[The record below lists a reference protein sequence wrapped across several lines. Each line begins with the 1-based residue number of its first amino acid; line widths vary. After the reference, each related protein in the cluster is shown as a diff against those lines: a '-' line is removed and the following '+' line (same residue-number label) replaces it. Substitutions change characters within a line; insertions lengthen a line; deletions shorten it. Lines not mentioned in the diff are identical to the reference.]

1 MKEYH
6 LKDGSVLYYDYDE
19 LQDML
24 YLTLRRDVGPTY
36 YSDVEEL
43 DGVMLRHDGQSD
55 TVVGI
60 TVHNVRAKMERLLI
74 EDLYRRFVHTSGCVP
89 SPLVSEV

>member
-1 MKEYH
+1 
-6 LKDGSVLYYDYDE
+6 
-19 LQDML
+19 ML
-24 YLTLRRDVGPTY
+24 APPN
-36 YSDVEEL
+36 YSDVEGL

-60 TVHNVRAKMERLLI
+60 TVHNVRAKMERLFI
-74 EDLYRRFVHTSGCVP
+74 EDLYRRFVHTSGGVP